1 MTDLIVLI
9 WLTMNAQTSEII
21 GPEMSERYFET
32 HAECALFMNTIAR
45 KPIVDE
51 NYEFRF
57 ATPQGIFFM
66 GGCYNAEEY
75 LKIFRKESE

>member
-1 MTDLIVLI
+1 MQEVIVLV
-9 WLTMNAQTSEII
+9 WLVLNIQTNEVK

-32 HAECALFMNTIAR
+32 HQECALFMNEVAG
-45 KPIVDE
+45 KSIVDE

-75 LKIFRKESE
+75 LKIFK

>member
-1 MTDLIVLI
+1 MQEVIVLMWAI
-9 WLTMNAQTSEII
+9 LNAQTGEVQ
-21 GPEMSERYFET
+21 GPEMSERYFKT
-32 HAECALFMNTIAR
+32 HQECALFMDTIAG

-75 LKIFRKESE
+75 LKIFK